1 MTLKKPQILEALI
14 NALASI
20 PGIGPKTAQRMVIFL
35 LYHNK
40 QVGKKLS
47 DSLEVALR
55 KIQNCSMCNSLTD
68 SVTCSLCLDSDRDQ
82 SKLCVVEN
90 PADLM
95 ILEQTNVFK
104 GKYFVLM
111 GKISPIEG
119 IGPEELN
126 FQGLI
131 ERITKNEIR
140 EIIIATNFTTEGEAT
155 ANAIELILRNKK
167 LVPPRVISR
176 LARGVPFGAEIEYT
190 DLGTIAQAVRERKIG
205 DN

>member
-14 NALASI
+14 NALSCI
-20 PGIGPKTAQRMVIFL
+20 PGIGPKTAQRMAIYL

-40 QVGKKLS
+40 QAGKKLS

-55 KIQNCSMCNSLTD
+55 KIKNCSMCNSLTESD
-68 SVTCSLCLDSDRDQ
+68 TCSLCLDSDRDQ

-126 FQGLI
+126 FKGLI
-131 ERITKNEIR
+131 ERISKNEIR

-155 ANAIELILRNKK
+155 ANAIELILKTN
-167 LVPPRVISR
+167 L
-176 LARGVPFGAEIEYT
+176 
-190 DLGTIAQAVRERKIG
+190 
-205 DN
+205 N